1 MKKCLS
7 VVIPN
12 FNGKALLEEYLP
24 YTYSALESTGV
35 DYEIIV
41 VDDASVDNSIS
52 YLEQNYPSIII
63 IENSSNR
70 GFSFSCNQGLYV
82 AKYELVFFLNS
93 DVKLTPDYFDKQWK
107 YFDREDTF
115 GVMGKIMEMDSNKI
129 EVAARS
135 LKHVG
140 FKIKTNKL
148 FYEYGTSD
156 QTPTAFL
163 SGANALIDAE
173 KMKKLG
179 GFDEIFSP
187 YYSEDLDLGLRA
199 WRIGWK
205 SYYDHESTCFHRG
218 SYTTKT
224 QCKKTQVK
232 QIYFR
237 NRFMVHAIHL
247 ETYLLPFWFAQI
259 LLLEVLPKLLM
270 GQFWYFKSYMSF
282 INQLDAIHSS
292 KEKLSSLMTAQNS
305 RMSVFDIQKQV
316 KNDLSKKK
324 LVWL

>member
-1 MKKCLS
+1 MKKSLS
-7 VVIPN
+7 VIIPN
-12 FNGKALLEEYLP
+12 FNGRSLLEEYLP
-24 YTYSALESTGV
+24 YTCAALEKTGV
-35 DYEIIV
+35 LYEIIV
-41 VDDASVDNSIS
+41 VDDASSDDSIQF
-52 YLEQNYPSIII
+52 LEQNYPAVRKLK
-63 IENSSNR
+63 NLKNA
-70 GFSFSCNQGLYV
+70 GFSFSCNQGLFAASYD
-82 AKYELVFFLNS
+82 LVFFLNS
-93 DVKLTPDYFDKQWK
+93 DVKLTPDYFEKQWK
-107 YFDREDTF
+107 YFDKEDTF
-115 GVMGKIMEMDSNKI
+115 GVMGKILEMDSKKI

-135 LKHVG
+135 LKNVG
-140 FKIKTNKL
+140 FKFKTNKL
-148 FYEYGTSD
+148 FYQTGKRD

-163 SGANALIDAE
+163 SGANALIDRE

-205 SYYDHESTCFHRG
+205 SYYEHESTCFHRG
-218 SYTTKT
+218 SFTTKT

-247 ETYLLPFWFAQI
+247 ETHLLPFWFAQI

-270 GQFWYFKSYMSF
+270 GQFWYVKSYMSF

-292 KEKLSSLMTAQNS
+292 KQKFSILMTAQNS
-305 RMSVFDIQKQV
+305 KKSVFDIQKQV
-316 KNDLSKKK
+316 RKDLSKKK
-324 LVWL
+324 LVWI

>member
-1 MKKCLS
+1 MKKSLS
-7 VVIPN
+7 VIIPN
-12 FNGKALLEEYLP
+12 FNGKSLLEEYLP
-24 YTYSALESTGV
+24 HTYTALEKADV
-35 DYEIIV
+35 LYEIIV
-41 VDDASVDNSIS
+41 VDDASSDDSVSF
-52 YLEQNYPSIII
+52 LEQNYPAVRVIK
-63 IENSSNR
+63 NSKNS
-70 GFSFSCNQGLYV
+70 GFSFSCNQGLFE
-82 AKYELVFFLNS
+82 ARHELVFLLNS
-93 DVKLTPDYFDKQWK
+93 DVKLTFDYFEKQWK
-107 YFDREDTF
+107 YFDKEDTF
-115 GVMGKIMEMDSNKI
+115 GVMGKILEMDSNKI

-135 LKHVG
+135 LKNVG

-148 FYEYGTSD
+148 FYQTCKTE

-199 WRIGWK
+199 WRVGWK

-218 SYTTKT
+218 SFTTKT
-224 QCKKTQVK
+224 QCKKIQVK

-247 ETYLLPFWFAQI
+247 ESHLLPFWFAQI
-259 LLLEVLPKLLM
+259 LLFDVLPKLLM
-270 GQFWYFKSYMSF
+270 GQFWYLKSYMSF

-292 KEKLSSLMTAQNS
+292 KQKLTSLMNAQNS
-305 RMSVFDIQKQV
+305 SKSIFDIQRQV
-316 KNDLSKKK
+316 QKDLSKKK
-324 LVWL
+324 LIWL

>member
-1 MKKCLS
+1 MKKS
-7 VVIPN
+7 VSVIIPN
-12 FNGKALLEEYLP
+12 FNGKSLLEEYLP
-24 YTYSALESTGV
+24 HTFTALDKSEV
-35 DYEIIV
+35 LYEVIV
-41 VDDASVDNSIS
+41 VDDASSDDSVSF
-52 YLEQNYPSIII
+52 LEQNYPTVSV
-63 IENSSNR
+63 IENSKNC
-70 GFSFSCNQGLYV
+70 GFSFSCNQGLF
-82 AKYELVFFLNS
+82 AARHELVFFLNS
-93 DVKLTPDYFDKQWK
+93 DVKLTPDYFEKQWK
-107 YFDREDTF
+107 YFDKADTF
-115 GVMGKIMEMDSNKI
+115 GVMGKILEMDSNKI

-135 LKHVG
+135 LKNVG

-148 FYEYGTSD
+148 FYQTGKFD

-199 WRIGWK
+199 WRVGWK

-218 SYTTKT
+218 SFTTKT

-247 ETYLLPFWFAQI
+247 ETHLLPFWFAQI
-259 LLLEVLPKLLM
+259 LLFDVLPKLLM
-270 GQFWYFKSYMSF
+270 GQFWYLKSYMSF

-292 KEKLSSLMTAQNS
+292 KQKLSSLMNAQNS
-305 RMSVFDIQKQV
+305 SKSIFDIQKQV
-316 KNDLSKKK
+316 QKDLSKKK